1 MSKVRVS
8 SSGPVLVLT
17 ITRPQVRNCVDGETA
32 TEIGRAIEEF
42 AHDPDH
48 HVMVITGEGD
58 KAFCAGADLRN
69 ADTLMRHEFTDRA
82 GPMGFAALDPGK
94 PTIAAING
102 VCVAGGLEL
111 AAWCDFRIADEKAT
125 FGALNRRW
133 GVPFL
138 DGGTQRFPRIVG
150 LGNALYL
157 METGARFDAAA
168 ALRMGFVQEVV
179 SAGRSLDRALELA
192 QHIAS
197 YPQSSIRSDRHA
209 TLGGLGAPLAEGL
222 RIEAVLGREVLDDPQ
237 MREGLAAFDEGRRPE
252 PPLAP

>member
-1 MSKVRVS
+1 MPKIRLSAT
-8 SSGPVLVLT
+8 GPILVMTLA
-17 ITRPQVRNCVDGETA
+17 RPEVRNCVDGETA
-32 TEIGRAIEEF
+32 TQIGRAIEEF
-42 AHDPDH
+42 ALNPDH
-48 HVMVITGEGD
+48 YVMVITGEGD
-58 KAFCAGADLRN
+58 KAFCAGADLRSS
-69 ADTLMRHEFTDRA
+69 DTLMRHEFTDKA

-157 METGARFDAAA
+157 METGVKFDAAA

-179 SAGRSLDRALELA
+179 RAGRSLKRALELA
-192 QHIAS
+192 QHIAT
-197 YPQSSIRSDRHA
+197 YPQCSIRSDRRA
-209 TLGGLGAPLAEGL
+209 TLEGLGVPLAEGL
-222 RIEAVLGREVLDDPQ
+222 RVEATLGRGVLDDPQ
-237 MREGLAAFDEGRRPE
+237 MHAGLAAFDEGRRPE